1 MQTNTD
7 RSPLADWSRFFRR
20 KKAAAAAAE
29 CPHQLGRHLL
39 RAAKSTRNY
48 PDGNSRPA
56 GLRGGRLVVEQQ
68 PCVWTPR
75 HEGVHKT
82 ADGRTWS

>member
-1 MQTNTD
+1 MPANTE

-20 KKAAAAAAE
+20 RKAAAVAE
-29 CPHQLGRHLL
+29 CPHMLGRPLL
-39 RAAKSTRNY
+39 RTAKSTQSY
-48 PDGNSRPA
+48 PDGNARPT
-56 GLRGGRLVVEQQ
+56 GQRGGRIVVEQQ